1 MAVSIARMIREDCRY
16 GDWLKAQYWRIAFN
30 EGKYTHVVEA
40 DISEFYQRI
49 YHHRL
54 ENSVA
59 AATTNQPMARFIR
72 TFIADVRAR
81 QSFGIPVG
89 GNASRVLAEVLLN
102 DTDRAMNTAGYE
114 FTRYVDD
121 FR

>member
-102 DTDRAMNTAGYE
+102 ETDRAMNTAGYE

>member
-1 MAVSIARMIREDCRY
+1 MIREDCRY

-59 AATTNQPMARFIR
+59 AATTNQPMARFKGR
-72 TFIADVRAR
+72 LLLTLGRGNHLEYRSAETLRASWQKFCSTTLTVR
-81 QSFGIPVG
+81 
-89 GNASRVLAEVLLN
+89 
-102 DTDRAMNTAGYE
+102 
-114 FTRYVDD
+114 
-121 FR
+121 